1 MRNAAL
7 TTMLL
12 LSFLILSAC
21 GRDENYSD
29 TKKDA
34 PSTSAT
40 QNTGAAQDTAKQSST
55 KTSGGAAGRD
65 LAEKGKSGRVTSSE
79 TAEPL
84 KTKET
89 TAPSVATSSAEKSK
103 TSNGIGERSSVATAT
118 RSDKDQTRM
127 TKSQT
132 IEGEVLKIE
141 GESFL
146 VKDIS
151 GKEVKLTADSNTKKD
166 SNLTTGDR
174 IIARIEDR
182 GTLAS
187 INKR

>member
-1 MRNAAL
+1 MRNPAL
-7 TTMLL
+7 TTALL
-12 LSFLILSAC
+12 LSFFIFSAC
-21 GRDENYSD
+21 GRDETYSD
-29 TKKDA
+29 TKKEA

-40 QNTGAAQDTAKQSST
+40 QSTGAASDSAKQSST
-55 KTSGGAAGRD
+55 KTSGGAASRD
-65 LAEKGKSGRVTSSE
+65 LGEKVKSGPVTSSE

-84 KTKET
+84 KTKDT
-89 TAPSVATSSAEKSK
+89 TAPSVATSGAEKK
-103 TSNGIGERSSVATAT
+103 TGKGIGERSSVATTT

-151 GKEVKLTADSNTKKD
+151 GKEVKLTADSKTKKD
-166 SNLTTGDR
+166 SNLTIGDR

-182 GTLAS
+182 GILTS